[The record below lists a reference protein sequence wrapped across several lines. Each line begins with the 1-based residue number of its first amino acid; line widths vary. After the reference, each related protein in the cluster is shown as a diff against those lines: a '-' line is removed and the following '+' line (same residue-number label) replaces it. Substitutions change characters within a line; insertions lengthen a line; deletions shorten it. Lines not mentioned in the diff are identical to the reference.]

1 MAASASAGGV
11 DVDETVAKRYRRDV
25 PDGMSSLQPVHLYM
39 DGVFDFVHAG
49 DMEAFQRARE
59 EYGYAHLTVGVTS
72 DAETEAFTGAPPVL
86 SRQQRADALRQI
98 KGVDKVVCCPWIITP
113 EFLRK
118 HGIHYVCLAPS
129 SSTLYRYGT
138 DLPRDEVDMIRQ
150 HLQGGGWVRH
160 SSSTL
165 YRYGTDLPRDEVDMI
180 RQHLQG
186 GGWVRHLPPTPH
198 SYLSSA
204 NLIAKIIRHRSH
216 FIANALA
223 EGSRPSDLAVSS
235 LLASRVR
242 LSCAVH
248 TMARRFMDGLEG
260 LTKTALP
267 VGCRFDQG
275 VDAICDTIAAK
286 MSSSRGRPPAPLAA
300 EDQPPKPIPPSPN
313 TPDIAAAAYERR
325 GSRSVAAGAPAAA
338 AAAGAGVVPRHG
350 VSSDD
355 DMFAAPSAEEEAAMR
370 GVKRSRAAMREEQVE
385 ELR

>member
-118 HGIHYVCLAPS
+118 HGIHYVCL
-129 SSTLYRYGT
+129 
-138 DLPRDEVDMIRQ
+138 
-150 HLQGGGWVRH
+150 RH